1 MNKRFLNALLFGAVV
16 LSTGTFT
23 SCNNDDVDD
32 LKSRVS
38 VIEVAIDDIKTQL
51 GKALMTG
58 ASITKVDENN
68 GTYTLTLSDGQKI
81 VIKPGGGN
89 ISIVVTDTEAIITI
103 EGEKYVLP
111 LGSLVN
117 SLIYSPETIDGI
129 VEIGSTAT
137 TVNFL
142 ARPALKSLDGA
153 QFTIAESHVLTRAAD
168 GEQFKV
174 SGDVT
179 LEGDFIKVPIKAL
192 GEAEA
197 GKNYAVS
204 LQMNLKGTIIG
215 SNYFTVKVS
224 DDFSSVAE
232 DLGGVTIKADYSPN
246 DLANGFKEMTIK
258 GSDLLGTL
266 NFKNLFS
273 ELPANAEFV
282 VASGSKQPG
291 GEAQEKQELLSK
303 SLKKDGT
310 WAFSERPG
318 TSFNGNADRKGF
330 LINVLANDVVKA
342 KIYVCINDELA
353 NLDFVSGF
361 NEEYEGEWGGR
372 QKSLPLGAQEIDI
385 QKTFTNWEEDYA

>member
-1 MNKRFLNALLFGAVV
+1 M
-16 LSTGTFT
+16 
-23 SCNNDDVDD
+23 
-32 LKSRVS
+32 
-38 VIEVAIDDIKTQL
+38 
-51 GKALMTG
+51 
-58 ASITKVDENN
+58 
-68 GTYTLTLSDGQKI
+68 
-81 VIKPGGGN
+81 
-89 ISIVVTDTEAIITI
+89 
-103 EGEKYVLP
+103 
-111 LGSLVN
+111 GSLVN

-291 GEAQEKQELLSK
+291 G
-303 SLKKDGT
+303 
-310 WAFSERPG
+310 
-318 TSFNGNADRKGF
+318 
-330 LINVLANDVVKA
+330 
-342 KIYVCINDELA
+342 
-353 NLDFVSGF
+353 
-361 NEEYEGEWGGR
+361 
-372 QKSLPLGAQEIDI
+372 
-385 QKTFTNWEEDYA
+385 